1 MAAPKRHHYLPE
13 AYLAG
18 FTRGGTPGSLL
29 YVFDRDAGAFRP
41 QTPKNTAVQGHY
53 YAVEAIDG
61 ARSSRAESILSKIEA
76 IAIPIIRRIDG
87 RQSLN
92 LTEKLELAMFIALLY
107 TRVPR
112 FERVIREMTDG
123 VYKRVN
129 EREISSVERA
139 AYWLRRHE
147 EKTGA
152 KLKITP
158 EQVYEYFSAG
168 QYNVVLEQSAVVRR
182 MFEAALAL
190 GEVLPAMSWLVGV
203 APEDTSFITTD
214 APFVTTPPEKH
225 SGPYGFGT
233 PGAVTLVPLSQRS
246 CLCIGGQAMLVAYS
260 DLPKSQVRE
269 VNIALAQ
276 GCERF
281 VIARDETLLRNT
293 VAKSRA
299 HELQR
304 RPLVHFA

>member
-1 MAAPKRHHYLPE
+1 MAEAKRHHYLPE
-13 AYLAG
+13 SYLAG
-18 FTRGGTPGSLL
+18 FTRGRTPESLF

-53 YAVEAIDG
+53 YTVETIDG
-61 ARSSRAESILSKIEA
+61 QRSSRAESVLAQVES
-76 IAIPIIRRIDG
+76 IAIPIIRGIDE
-87 RQSLN
+87 RKPLN
-92 LTEKLELAMFIALLY
+92 MNDKLELAMFIALLY

-123 VYKRVN
+123 LYKRVN

-147 EKTGA
+147 EKTGE
-152 KLKITP
+152 KLEITP

-168 QYNVVLEQSAVVRR
+168 QYDVVLEQGAVVHR
-182 MFEAALAL
+182 MFEAALGFAKL
-190 GEVLPAMSWLVGV
+190 LPVMAWIVGV
-203 APEDTSFITTD
+203 APENTSFITTD
-214 APFVTTPPEKH
+214 APFVTIPPEKH
-225 SGPYGFGT
+225 KGPYGFGT

-246 CLCIGGQAMLVAYS
+246 CLCIGGTAMLVAYS

-269 VNIALAQ
+269 VNIGLAQ

-281 VIARDETLLRNT
+281 VIARDETLLRNI
-293 VAKSRA
+293 VAKSRT
-299 HELQR
+299 HTMQR